1 MTLTPAQ
8 RQTLTWTAI
17 AAAALL
23 LLWLL
28 WLLWLLA
35 PVLTAFVV
43 VAVLSCVLH
52 PLVFALLAS
61 GQLFGFVNVLIA
73 LPVSAAAL
81 VALRRAR
88 RACPGSPLY
97 QG

>member
-8 RQTLTWTAI
+8 RQTLTWTVI

-28 WLLWLLA
+28 WLLA
-35 PVLTAFVV
+35 PVLTPFVV
-43 VAVLSCVLH
+43 VAVLTYVLH

>member
-1 MTLTPAQ
+1 MTLTPDQ
-8 RQTLTWTAI
+8 RQTLTWIT
-17 AAAALL
+17 AAALL

-35 PVLTAFVV
+35 PVLSPFVV
-43 VAVLSCVLH
+43 AAVS
-52 PLVFALLAS
+52 AL
-61 GQLFGFVNVLIA
+61 FA
-73 LPVSAAAL
+73 LPVSAAVL
-81 VALRRAR
+81 GMRRVALRRAR

>member
-8 RQTLTWTAI
+8 RQTLTWTVI

-28 WLLWLLA
+28 WLLA
-35 PVLTAFVV
+35 PVLTPFVV
-43 VAVLSCVLH
+43 VAVLTYVLH
-52 PLVFALLAS
+52 PLVFALLAF

-73 LPVSAAAL
+73 LPVSAVAL